1 MSGKVGSITTGI
13 ITDGL
18 IFNVDPA
25 NRVSYP
31 RTGTTVTDT
40 IGNVTGTLNGTGGS
54 NNTPQWENLN
64 DGAFNFDGTDD
75 RINLG
80 TVSLNSYF
88 SLSYWANHTTPNGYK
103 QMFMGDNGIM
113 QYTPQTSSTGK
124 IRIWDGSSYIDVTS
138 VVNDG
143 NWFNIVHT
151 YNGSTLKTYTNGSLT
166 DSRSYSETVSN
177 FKIIGGGIW
186 YYEGKIANT
195 HIYNRPISPIE
206 VLHNYNA
213 LKDRFN

>member
-25 NRVSYP
+25 NRASYP

-40 IGNVTGTLNGTGGS
+40 IGNVTGTLNGTGGG

-64 DGAFNFDGTDD
+64 GGAFDFDGSDD

-80 TVSLNSYF
+80 TVSLNSNF
-88 SLSYWANHTTPNGYK
+88 SLSYWANHTTSNNYK
-103 QMFMGDNGIM
+103 QMFGGANGFI

-124 IRIWDGSSYIDVTS
+124 IRIYDGSSYVDVTS
-138 VVNDG
+138 VINDG

-166 DSRSYSETVSN
+166 DSRSYSETVSD
-177 FKIIGGGIW
+177 FRIIGGGTW

-195 HIYNRPISPIE
+195 HIYNRPISPTE
-206 VLHNYNA
+206 VLYNYNA